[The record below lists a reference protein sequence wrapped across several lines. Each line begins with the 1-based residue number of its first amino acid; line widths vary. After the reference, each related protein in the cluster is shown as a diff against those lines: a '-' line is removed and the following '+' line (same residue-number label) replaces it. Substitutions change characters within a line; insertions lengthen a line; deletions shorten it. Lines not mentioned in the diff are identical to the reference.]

1 MICCI
6 CGCDCTYTVSAT
18 NCCCIRGVCTY
29 TGSAG
34 AATICCICIRGAST
48 TVCCIGAA
56 CVYAATVE
64 VLGQLEPRIVP
75 LTSSIHTGG
84 SDTACIQYPNHG
96 STVDEHGIINHEHGS
111 GANKDHDGLTS
122 TACVV

>member
-18 NCCCIRGVCTY
+18 NCCCICGVCTY

-34 AATICCICIRGAST
+34 AATICCICIRGAFT

-56 CVYAATVE
+56 CVYAAGE
-64 VLGQLEPRIVP
+64 RYNPWFELAKDLDGC
-75 LTSSIHTGG
+75 SIHTGG
-84 SDTACIQYPNHG
+84 SDTANGRG
-96 STVDEHGIINHEHGS
+96 SSADADAADRG
-111 GANKDHDGLTS
+111 
-122 TACVV
+122 